1 MPGISS
7 LTGGYGT
14 TISLADLT
22 TTENKKS
29 AATAYADKF
38 AARTSTD
45 AGQSAGTSTEVV
57 RAALAQALK
66 ELSQKEGGRITF
78 AKIAAYRQD
87 LEKEFTE
94 KMRKDLTDAGLP
106 KDTEFTLTLSKEGSI
121 QVQCDDEASKAAI
134 EEYLS
139 KNRAMCEKFGYIQA
153 LGSVE
158 KADRRA
164 IAGGSTSLSA
174 MKAEIQASAVSA
186 FFDTALQNGFSPSS
200 LNATFGAGDSAA
212 FYSGVSALV

>member
-1 MPGISS
+1 MSGVSS

-14 TISLADLT
+14 TISLADLKT
-22 TTENKKS
+22 AENKKS
-29 AATAYADKF
+29 AASAYADKF
-38 AARTSTD
+38 SAGASTD
-45 AGQSAGTSTEVV
+45 AGQSAGTSSEVV
-57 RAALAQALK
+57 KAALAQAVK
-66 ELSQKEGGRITF
+66 ELSQKKEGRITF
-78 AKIAAYRQD
+78 AKIAEYRQD

-94 KMRKDLTDAGLP
+94 KMRKDLTAAGLP

-121 QVQCDDEASKAAI
+121 QVQCGDEASKAAI
-134 EEYLS
+134 KEYLS
-139 KNRAMCEKFGYIQA
+139 KNRDMCEKFGYIQA

-164 IAGGSTSLSA
+164 RAGGYSSLSA

-200 LNATFGAGDSAA
+200 LNAGFGADGSAA